1 MKKIITRLLV
11 ITVIFFHSSSV
22 ISQNLEKNFKKQ
34 QEDMIRTILWHSTTL
49 GSKKIKISDIILKA
63 IRNTP
68 RHEFVP
74 KKLVKHA
81 YKDRPVPIGF
91 GQTISQPFIV
101 ALMTELL
108 NVKEDNSVLEI
119 GTGSGYQAA
128 VLAEMGTKVYS
139 VEIIPELIERTSKVL
154 DQLYPRIKLLI
165 GDGYYGWEEN
175 APYDAIIVTAAISH
189 IPEPLIK
196 QLRPGGK
203 MVIPVGNPYT
213 SQELVLIEKKINGD
227 LLLHQILSVRFVP
240 LTGSH

>member
-1 MKKIITRLLV
+1 MKKIITNVLV
-11 ITVIFFHSSSV
+11 IIFLLFS
-22 ISQNLEKNFKKQ
+22 NLTFSKTSEENFQKQREK
-34 QEDMIRTILWHSTTL
+34 MI
-49 GSKKIKISDIILKA
+49 DIIMEHSLILGNNNIEISGNLIEALK
-63 IRNTP
+63 NVS
-68 RHEFVP
+68 RHMFVP
-74 KKLVKHA
+74 EKEIKHA
-81 YKDRPVPIGF
+81 YDDRPVPIGF

-108 NVKEDNSVLEI
+108 NIKEDNSVLEI

-128 VLAEMGTKVYS
+128 ILAEMGSNVYS
-139 VEIIPELIERTSKVL
+139 VEIIRELFERTSKVL
-154 DQLYPRIKLLI
+154 DKLYPRIKLLI
-165 GDGYYGWEEN
+165 GDGYYGWEEY

-213 SQELVLIEKKINGD
+213 FQELVVIEKKINGD

-240 LTGSH
+240 LTGDH

>member
-1 MKKIITRLLV
+1 MKKIITNVLV
-11 ITVIFFHSSSV
+11 IIFLLFS
-22 ISQNLEKNFKKQ
+22 NLTFSKTSEESFQKQREK
-34 QEDMIRTILWHSTTL
+34 MI
-49 GSKKIKISDIILKA
+49 DIIMEHSLILGNNNIEISRNLIDALK
-63 IRNTP
+63 NVS
-68 RHEFVP
+68 RHMFVP
-74 KKLVKHA
+74 EKEIKHA
-81 YKDRPVPIGF
+81 YDDRPVPIGF

-128 VLAEMGTKVYS
+128 ILAEMGTNVYS
-139 VEIIPELIERTSKVL
+139 VEIIPALIERTSKIL
-154 DQLYPRIKLLI
+154 DKLYPRIKLLI
-165 GDGYYGWEEN
+165 GDGYYGWEEY

-213 SQELVLIEKKINGD
+213 FQELVVIEKKINGD

>member
-1 MKKIITRLLV
+1 MKKIITNVLV
-11 ITVIFFHSSSV
+11 IIFLLFS
-22 ISQNLEKNFKKQ
+22 NLTFSKTSEENFQKQREK
-34 QEDMIRTILWHSTTL
+34 MI
-49 GSKKIKISDIILKA
+49 DIIMEHSLILGNNNIEISRNLIEALK
-63 IRNTP
+63 NVS
-68 RHEFVP
+68 RHMFVP
-74 KKLVKHA
+74 EKEIKHA
-81 YKDRPVPIGF
+81 YDDRPVPIGF

-108 NVKEDNSVLEI
+108 NIKEDNSVLEI

-128 VLAEMGTKVYS
+128 ILAEMGSNVYS
-139 VEIIPELIERTSKVL
+139 VEIIRELFERTSKVL
-154 DQLYPRIKLLI
+154 DKLYPRIKLLI
-165 GDGYYGWEEN
+165 GDGYYGWEEY

-213 SQELVLIEKKINGD
+213 FQELVVIEKKINGD

-240 LTGSH
+240 LTGGH